1 MGKLYDI
8 LKKFAENPQ
17 ENLDLLPE
25 LTQKVQEIE
34 ASEAALTENVAKLY
48 ESNLRLAKMVTVP
61 SEPPK
66 EEPKEPPVPSMQ
78 ELAKA
83 MLEEKGGN

>member
-8 LKKFAENPQ
+8 LKKFSENPQ

-61 SEPPK
+61 PEPLK
-66 EEPKEPPVPSMQ
+66 EEPKEPAIPTMQ